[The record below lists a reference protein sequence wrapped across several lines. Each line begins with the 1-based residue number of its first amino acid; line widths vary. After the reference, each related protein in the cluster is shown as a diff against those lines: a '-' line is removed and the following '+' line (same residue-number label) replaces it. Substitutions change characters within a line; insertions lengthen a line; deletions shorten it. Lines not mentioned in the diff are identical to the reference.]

1 MSPPYVTVRRCCP
14 FSSASRQM
22 GPARRSSHATRCAR
36 GAARRC
42 VARSKTVWR
51 SRCRCRHLGQTRTSK
66 RMARPRSLP
75 QPQPRVVWNAPSRG
89 RTRNSNA
96 SGCPHSRRCPAS
108 RPSRQTS
115 SRRLGCHPPAVF
127 FQLCVLYTLRNTHTR
142 ILIGPDAAYIVA
154 LWTRHRT
161 AATCSH
167 DTSVTTFAHPRCTP
181 TLQLSHPA
189 RAPYAMRLLPSI
201 LLTP

>member
-1 MSPPYVTVRRCCP
+1 MQTRIKVCASKPQGAAISPAGFIPYVPPYVTVRRCCP

-22 GPARRSSHATRCAR
+22 GPARRSSNATRCAR

-42 VARSKTVWR
+42 VARSRTVWR

-115 SRRLGCHPPAVF
+115 SRRRASGCS
-127 FQLCVLYTLRNTHTR
+127 TR
-142 ILIGPDAAYIVA
+142 CFVSA
-154 LWTRHRT
+154 T
-161 AATCSH
+161 A
-167 DTSVTTFAHPRCTP
+167 P
-181 TLQLSHPA
+181 
-189 RAPYAMRLLPSI
+189 
-201 LLTP
+201 